1 MQNHSA
7 PSQPIILT
15 KGNVLAAQCPSRQ
28 ILQRLS
34 SRWGLLVLLVL
45 KSGTKR
51 FSEIRHAI
59 EGISER
65 MLTQTLQQL
74 EADNM
79 LTRKSYDTV
88 PPHVEYTLTH
98 FGEEAASRVANL
110 VEWLETTLPEILA
123 SNQPKNG
130 SQPSLSSANP
140 SESNSDRL

>member
-1 MQNHSA
+1 MTENKTLS
-7 PSQPIILT
+7 PSSLMRP
-15 KGNVLAAQCPSRQ
+15 GNVLAAQCPSRQ

-51 FSEIRHAI
+51 FSEIRSAI

-110 VEWLETTLPEILA
+110 VEWLEATLPEILA
-123 SNQPKNG
+123 SK
-130 SQPSLSSANP
+130 
-140 SESNSDRL
+140 